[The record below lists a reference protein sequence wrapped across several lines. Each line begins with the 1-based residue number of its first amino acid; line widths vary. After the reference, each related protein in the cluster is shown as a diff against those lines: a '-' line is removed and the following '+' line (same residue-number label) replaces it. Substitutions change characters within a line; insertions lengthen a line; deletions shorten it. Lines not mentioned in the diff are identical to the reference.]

1 MLEGL
6 MPDFNVSSRTTVVAW
21 VALALGL
28 TAALVVYLNRPVRR
42 VSLPH
47 GTMFPACLLE
57 APFKTCDESTT
68 CVGAAPGGLTYSKN
82 RQPSQAEG
90 QNWCC
95 PDGTTTQEVNG
106 VVMCIV
112 P

>member
-1 MLEGL
+1 MANFQIS
-6 MPDFNVSSRTTVVAW
+6 PRTTVVVW

-28 TAALVVYLNRPVRR
+28 AAALVLYINRPVRR

-57 APFKTCDESTT
+57 PPAKTCDESDN
-68 CVGAAPGGLTYSKN
+68 CVGNAPGGLTYAKG
-82 RQPSQAEG
+82 QWAFGAE
-90 QNWCC
+90 NKLWCC
-95 PDGTTTQEVNG
+95 PQGTSPQEVKG
-106 VVMCIV
+106 VPMCIV